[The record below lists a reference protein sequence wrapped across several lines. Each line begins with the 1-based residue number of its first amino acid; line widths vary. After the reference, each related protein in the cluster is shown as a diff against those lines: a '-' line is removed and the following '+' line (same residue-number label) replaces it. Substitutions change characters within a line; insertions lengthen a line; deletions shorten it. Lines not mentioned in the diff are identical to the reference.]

1 MALRKAGANWV
12 DGDRFFDRE
21 AELRALTERVQDGTH
36 TLLTAQR
43 RMGKTSLARELLRR
57 LSATGRFHTVFVDLE
72 GARDAADAVTE
83 MSGALA
89 SVRSVWARFKS
100 GWSRRVQDVSARV
113 EGVELHELKVK
124 LRAEVDPGSWRI
136 RGDELFSAVAAS
148 PLPLVMVVD
157 ELPIL
162 VSRMLRAGGDGVR
175 PAGSSAVDEFLGW
188 LRKIGQT
195 HRGDVS
201 FILSGSIGLEP
212 ILRQAG
218 LSAHV
223 NIFSPYELEAWPEET
238 AVRCLNELA
247 RTYGLRV
254 PDEVWRDACRRLRSC
269 VPHHVQQFF
278 SLLHERLGRMNRVE
292 ATADDGRR
300 VYEEDLLGVSGQ
312 AHLEHYETRLRLVLR
327 EAEYRMAL
335 ELLTEAASN
344 DGRLS
349 HDAVSAYLHLPAP
362 AAGQRSVSV
371 PDMLRLLQ
379 HDGYLTAGGREGYRF
394 TSGLVEDWWRARHA
408 TYFVPIAERRKQR

>member
-1 MALRKAGANWV
+1 
-12 DGDRFFDRE
+12 
-21 AELRALTERVQDGTH
+21 
-36 TLLTAQR
+36 
-43 RMGKTSLARELLRR
+43 MG
-57 LSATGRFHTVFVDLE
+57 
-72 GARDAADAVTE
+72 
-83 MSGALA
+83 SG
-89 SVRSVWARFKS
+89 
-100 GWSRRVQDVSARV
+100 
-113 EGVELHELKVK
+113 
-124 LRAEVDPGSWRI
+124 
-136 RGDELFSAVAAS
+136 
-148 PLPLVMVVD
+148 
-157 ELPIL
+157 
-162 VSRMLRAGGDGVR
+162 R
-175 PAGSSAVDEFLGW
+175 PAARAVDEFLGW

-278 SLLHERLGRMNRVE
+278 SLLHERLGGMNRVE

-362 AAGQRSVSV
+362 AAGERSVSV
-371 PDMLRLLQ
+371 PDMLHLLQ
-379 HDGYLTAGGREGYRF
+379 HDGYLTAAGGEGYRF
-394 TSGLVEDWWRARHA
+394 TSGPIEDWWRARHA
-408 TYFVPIAERRKQR
+408 TYFVPIAARRKQR